1 MNHNTLTQLVEHA
14 RQLAQLDTC
23 PDHDQQTP
31 TACSACR
38 ADALATHDNDT
49 LRRLDQVRAM
59 ATCDRLFPRRYRDA
73 LPDQAAVDGWVRRA
87 TNNPTDAPSLLLL
100 GQIGRGKTWQAYGA
114 LRAVLVEQPTL
125 DWAAVTFA
133 DFAASL
139 RPRAGHDSEAEMDR
153 YRQATLL
160 LLDDVGTAKGS
171 EWVEEVTY
179 RLVSYRYDAMLPT
192 IYATNLVPD
201 QLRDALGDRI
211 ASRLAE
217 TCQRVVING
226 PDRRRHIRAA

>member
-23 PDHDQQTP
+23 RDHDQQAP

-38 ADALATHDNDT
+38 ADALAAHDNDT

-73 LPDQAAVDGWVRRA
+73 LPDESRVAAWTRRVD
-87 TNNPTDAPSLLLL
+87 TNDHTSPSLLLL
-100 GQIGRGKTWQAYGA
+100 GLVGRGKSWQAYGA
-114 LRAVLVEQPTL
+114 LRGVLAQHPST
-125 DWAAVTFA
+125 DWAAITFA

-139 RPRAGHDSEAEMDR
+139 RPRPGVDSEAEMGR
-153 YRQATLL
+153 YRTAGLL
-160 LLDDVGTAKGS
+160 LLDDIGTAKGS

-179 RLVSYRYDAMLPT
+179 RLVGYRYDAMLPT
-192 IYATNLVPD
+192 IYVTNLVPD

-217 TCQRVVING
+217 TCQRVVIDG